1 MPISGRW
8 PAGRHATRY
17 GSFHAAGLDLVCKF
31 WNPSALMTPL
41 LKSGIAAPCHVYA
54 FECCG
59 ALIPETVGTAPRVD
73 RSKRRDPT
81 RLSTAVS
88 LRLRVACFVP
98 RILAARAMLP
108 RSEINSAKLRGSGLR
123 RIFASSEPTY
133 SSVRDLGYR
142 NLTCT
147 TDGVTQY
154 SKHGSRRQDTRPQD
168 VGGDPAHCGR
178 ASTRLRQTIVRRAEL
193 NETPHGGDDLG
204 ENLEGILGDVE
215 ATQALEAAEQIW
227 KLRQPVKSCADVLEI
242 VDILAADKPLLRGN
256 FDHPEPANGAI
267 IAIMTFGATTLCSP
281 ASGRTIRA
289 LSLCASVRGLRQVS
303 RNAVPHAATT
313 SARRRIRGWPHDGA
327 AHAVLR

>member
-1 MPISGRW
+1 MTISRRW
-8 PAGRHATRY
+8 PAGRDATRD

-123 RIFASSEPTY
+123 RIFASSETI
-133 SSVRDLGYR
+133 YR
-142 NLTCT
+142 SYDCHHVFVDCRSQRWMRSWRSCT
-147 TDGVTQY
+147 TGRRLHHTTGLPRIRQGWCETRPALVRRVTRMRARPK
-154 SKHGSRRQDTRPQD
+154 SADAASAANSRPSDSRRQRGVP
-168 VGGDPAHCGR
+168 G
-178 ASTRLRQTIVRRAEL
+178 
-193 NETPHGGDDLG
+193 PHY
-204 ENLEGILGDVE
+204 
-215 ATQALEAAEQIW
+215 
-227 KLRQPVKSCADVLEI
+227 R
-242 VDILAADKPLLRGN
+242 
-256 FDHPEPANGAI
+256 
-267 IAIMTFGATTLCSP
+267 
-281 ASGRTIRA
+281 
-289 LSLCASVRGLRQVS
+289 
-303 RNAVPHAATT
+303 
-313 SARRRIRGWPHDGA
+313 
-327 AHAVLR
+327 